1 MEHFLSIK
9 FMNLVYSFKLNI
21 LEIMW
26 AQVVTACPCRGLG
39 SLHVLAAALVSEI
52 NPNVPMKKCELFVAN
67 TGIKLMVWVH
77 TL

>member
-1 MEHFLSIK
+1 
-9 FMNLVYSFKLNI
+9 
-21 LEIMW
+21 MW

-52 NPNVPMKKCELFVAN
+52 NPNVPMKKCELFVVN